1 MGDPKFENTIE
12 VDEPYAFAA
21 LFELCP
27 DLREVEDLLTVEAPV
42 EEDSQWQRFHFFL
55 DGEVIYSLML
65 DKKTGE
71 VHESAGKLPPER
83 WSRMRRALKA
93 VGRELR
99 ELEEGEI

>member
-1 MGDPKFENTIE
+1 MGDPKFENTVE
-12 VDEPYAFAA
+12 VDEAYAFKT

-27 DLREVEDLLTVEAPV
+27 DLKEAEDLLTVEAPV
-42 EEDSQWQRFHFFL
+42 EEDSPWQRFTFSL
-55 DGEVIYSLML
+55 EGEIIYSLVL

-71 VHESAGKLPPER
+71 VHESAGKLASER
-83 WSRMRRALKA
+83 WSRMRKALRA